1 MKMPKG
7 FSDFRV
13 IANGEGLYTTQVTFN
28 TQFISLTKAQR
39 FITKNGKTL
48 LEKQLHYKIEKNSLL
63 KRKRK

>member
-1 MKMPKG
+1 MKLPKG

-28 TQFISLTKAQR
+28 TQFISPTKAQK
-39 FITKNGKTL
+39 FITKNGRAL
-48 LEKQLHYKIEKNSLL
+48 LEKQLHYKIKNNSLL